1 VTAPGADVRHLVR
14 LGAFGAIAGA
24 LLVAVPTHAEPQG
37 HLALRAAPCGVGEE
51 GKLWE
56 STRFCGGFVGD
67 LLLFR
72 KRNRDVGLGPYVE
85 VLTAGF
91 WDARFGGGVSV
102 LLPVADSFPLV
113 VSVGAFDHELRAASV
128 GATLFWGNR
137 SYNFDN
143 AYNYALGIYASGYRD
158 LDSEGATLVSV
169 GVELDT
175 FFLVAPFLFAY
186 QAIR

>member
-1 VTAPGADVRHLVR
+1 MAAPGAEVRHLAR
-14 LGAFGAIAGA
+14 FSIAGA
-24 LLVAVPTHAEPQG
+24 LSGAFFLATPVRADPQG
-37 HLALRAAPCGVGEE
+37 HLALRAAPCGVGDD
-51 GKLWE
+51 GRLWE

-72 KRNRDVGLGPYVE
+72 QRNRDVGFGPYFE

-91 WDARFGGGVSV
+91 WDARFGGGASL
-102 LLPVADSFPLV
+102 LLPVTDSFPLV

-137 SYNFDN
+137 SYNFDST
-143 AYNYALGIYASGYRD
+143 YNYALGVYASGYRD
-158 LDSEGATLVSV
+158 LDAGGGTLVSL

-175 FFLVAPFLFAY
+175 FFLVAPFLLAF
-186 QAIR
+186 QAVR

>member
-1 VTAPGADVRHLVR
+1 VRHLVWIVR
-14 LGAFGAIAGA
+14 AGA
-24 LLVAVPTHAEPQG
+24 LAIALLLARPTSAEPQG
-37 HLALRAAPCGVGEE
+37 HLALRAAPCGIGNE

-56 STRFCGGFVGD
+56 STRFCGGFAGD

-91 WDARFGGGVSV
+91 WDARFGGGASL
-102 LLPVADSFPLV
+102 LLPVTDSFPLV
-113 VSVGAFDHELRAASV
+113 VSVGAFDHELRAAAV

-137 SYNFDN
+137 SYNFDSV
-143 AYNYALGIYASGYRD
+143 YNYSLGIYASVYRD
-158 LDSEGATLVSV
+158 LDAEGATLVSL

-175 FFLVAPFLFAY
+175 FFLVAPFLFAF
-186 QAIR
+186 QAVR